1 MVEGFSLIRD
11 RGDEML
17 GLMGGDLPMSFEVL
31 PEPVVMRAILRPMTG
46 VLLSDGQGITSV
58 TRSPLGSIP
67 TRMLVAFPTMM
78 NMVEAFGMAVP
89 DRFDEDEF

>member
-1 MVEGFSLIRD
+1 
-11 RGDEML
+11 
-17 GLMGGDLPMSFEVL
+17 
-31 PEPVVMRAILRPMTG
+31 MRAILRPMTG
-46 VLLSDGQGITSV
+46 VLLSDDQGITSV

-78 NMVEAFGMAVP
+78 NMVESFGMVFP